1 MAKIGEILVQK
12 GYVTQQQLDG
22 VLSVKGDD
30 AQVGQV
36 LIQWGLLT
44 EQQLL
49 EALDIQAP
57 PPPPPPPPV
66 QPQIPQQPV
75 QPGFQQPPVVPQ
87 PQVQQPISSGP
98 DLTMDNLQTSKF
110 KIDLKTMIYIGSLLV
125 SGITMYFTFM
135 SELDARFGALESQD
149 NTLVVDIDK
158 RLTSLETT
166 IDKRVTELENKFT
179 PIGDGVYSVD
189 PNTTWPPSRGE
200 YTMKQNMNAN
210 KIMVLEETIDKRVT
224 ELENKFTPIGDGV
237 YSVDPNTT
245 WPPSRG
251 EYTMKQNMNA
261 NKITVLEET
270 IKRLESEL
278 KELEEDLDDK
288 QDKQ

>member
-1 MAKIGEILVQK
+1 MKIGEILVQK
-12 GYVTQQQLDG
+12 GYVTQQQIDG
-22 VLSVKGDD
+22 VLAVKGDD

-44 EQQLL
+44 QEQLM

-66 QPQIPQQPV
+66 QPQQPMYQQPSIPQGSPMMEHRAQ
-75 QPGFQQPPVVPQ
+75 G
-87 PQVQQPISSGP
+87 GP
-98 DLTMDNLQTSKF
+98 DLTMDTLQTSKF

-179 PIGDGVYSVD
+179 PIGDGVYAVD
-189 PNTTWPPSRGE
+189 PNSSWPPSRGE
-200 YTMKQNMNAN
+200 YKMKDEMSRN
-210 KIMVLEETIDKRVT
+210 KIMALEKEI
-224 ELENKFTPIGDGV
+224 E
-237 YSVDPNTT
+237 
-245 WPPSRG
+245 
-251 EYTMKQNMNA
+251 
-261 NKITVLEET
+261 
-270 IKRLESEL
+270 EL
-278 KELEEDLDDK
+278 KEEIEDLEDK
-288 QDKQ
+288 VK

>member
-1 MAKIGEILVQK
+1 MAMIGEILVEK
-12 GYVTQQQLDG
+12 GYVTQQQIDG
-22 VLSVKGDD
+22 VMAVKGDG

-44 EQQLL
+44 QEQLM

-57 PPPPPPPPV
+57 PPPPPPPPPPI

-75 QPGFQQPPVVPQ
+75 YQQPPVQ
-87 PQVQQPISSGP
+87 PQVVQPTGGP

-135 SELDARFGALESQD
+135 GELDSRFAALEGND
-149 NTLVVDIDK
+149 KDLMVEIDT
-158 RLTSLETT
+158 RL
-166 IDKRVTELENKFT
+166 
-179 PIGDGVYSVD
+179 
-189 PNTTWPPSRGE
+189 
-200 YTMKQNMNAN
+200 
-210 KIMVLEETIDKRVT
+210 T

-261 NKITVLEET
+261 NKITVLEDT
-270 IKRLESEL
+270 IERLE
-278 KELEEDLDDK
+278 KEIEKLEDKLDK
-288 QDKQ
+288 

>member
-1 MAKIGEILVQK
+1 MQKIGEILVTK

-22 VLSVKGDD
+22 VLAVKGEE

-36 LIQWGLLT
+36 LIEWGLLT
-44 EQQLL
+44 QEQLM
-49 EALDIQAP
+49 EALEIQTP

-66 QPQIPQQPV
+66 QQPV
-75 QPGFQQPPVVPQ
+75 QPVYPPQPGQVAPRHVQPVSPPVTNPG
-87 PQVQQPISSGP
+87 GP

-135 SELDARFGALESQD
+135 SELDSRFAALEGND
-149 NTLVVDIDK
+149 KDLMVEIDK
-158 RLTSLETT
+158 RLT
-166 IDKRVTELENKFT
+166 DLENKFT

-210 KIMVLEETIDKRVT
+210 KILVLEETI
-224 ELENKFTPIGDGV
+224 E
-237 YSVDPNTT
+237 
-245 WPPSRG
+245 
-251 EYTMKQNMNA
+251 
-261 NKITVLEET
+261 
-270 IKRLESEL
+270 RLE
-278 KELEEDLDDK
+278 KDLEKLEDKLDK
-288 QDKQ
+288 

>member
-1 MAKIGEILVQK
+1 MAMIGEILVEK
-12 GYVTQQQLDG
+12 GYVTQQQIDG
-22 VLSVKGDD
+22 VMSVKGEG

-44 EQQLL
+44 QEQLM

-57 PPPPPPPPV
+57 PPPPPPPPPPI
-66 QPQIPQQPV
+66 QPQQPVYQQPV
-75 QPGFQQPPVVPQ
+75 QPGFPPVPPQ
-87 PQVQQPISSGP
+87 AVAP

-110 KIDLKTMIYIGSLLV
+110 NIDLKTMIYIGSLLV

-135 SELDARFGALESQD
+135 SELDTRFGALESQD
-149 NTLVVDIDK
+149 NTLVVDMDK

-166 IDKRVTELENKFT
+166 MDKRLT
-179 PIGDGVYSVD
+179 D
-189 PNTTWPPSRGE
+189 
-200 YTMKQNMNAN
+200 
-210 KIMVLEETIDKRVT
+210 
-224 ELENKFTPIGDGV
+224 LENKFTPIGDGV

-261 NKITVLEET
+261 NKITVLEDT
-270 IKRLESEL
+270 IERLE
-278 KELEEDLDDK
+278 KEIEKLENKLDK
-288 QDKQ
+288 

>member
-12 GYVTQQQLDG
+12 GYVTQQQLEG
-22 VLSVKGDD
+22 VLAVKGDD

-44 EQQLL
+44 EQQLM

-57 PPPPPPPPV
+57 PPPPPLPPPPVQQPVQPQQPVYQQPPV
-66 QPQIPQQPV
+66 QPQVAQPT
-75 QPGFQQPPVVPQ
+75 G
-87 PQVQQPISSGP
+87 GP

-110 KIDLKTMIYIGSLLV
+110 KIDLKTMIYVGSLLV

-135 SELDARFGALESQD
+135 GELDARFAALEGND
-149 NTLVVDIDK
+149 KDLMVEIDK
-158 RLTSLETT
+158 RLT
-166 IDKRVTELENKFT
+166 D
-179 PIGDGVYSVD
+179 
-189 PNTTWPPSRGE
+189 
-200 YTMKQNMNAN
+200 
-210 KIMVLEETIDKRVT
+210 
-224 ELENKFTPIGDGV
+224 LENKFTPIGDGV

-270 IKRLESEL
+270 IDRLE
-278 KELEEDLDDK
+278 KELEKLENKLDK
-288 QDKQ
+288 